1 MPRVPRIASRISAVV
16 ALTGLTACSPSN
28 GGILVPGS
36 GPGAVVAVMVS
47 PSSASVEVGL
57 TLQMTASSVDG
68 AGKEVPA
75 DVSWA
80 SSNNNVASVSDEGL
94 VRAVAAGAVTITA
107 TAGTISRGASVTVV
121 DSDPPTP

>member
-1 MPRVPRIASRISAVV
+1 MPSVPRIASRTSAVV
-16 ALTGLTACSPSN
+16 ALTGLMACSPSD

-36 GPGAVVAVMVS
+36 GPAAAVAILVS

-57 TLQMTASSVDG
+57 TLQMTATLVDD
-68 AGKEVPA
+68 AGNELSG

-80 SSNNNVASVSDEGL
+80 SSNSNVASVSDAGL
-94 VRAVAAGAVTITA
+94 VMAVAAGAVTITA
-107 TAGTISRGASVTVV
+107 TSGTASRGATVTVV